1 MFWEKAHRLMKVLTE
16 FGLFVLVWVI
26 AGSAVFSLGRIAW
39 DVIKPK
45 NDEVKVQAKISDRK
59 GGTSEITLQI
69 DQIEKYGDLWVAH
82 IKEPKDSYE
91 VGYRSSKSIDRNLL
105 LTSAKSSEAHILF
118 DNYKNKIS
126 LFRSL
131 PDIEHP
137 KVFVV
142 TYIKNTNDS
151 NDYDNAK
158 LSLMLVNTKGNEQKE
173 IIENADRVLKAD
185 MTDDSTLNVVYF
197 KEGKLISSMYSI
209 KDFKTKSLPAIF
221 DLKDTSLK
229 NSKLLMNGK

>member
-16 FGLFVLVWVI
+16 LGLFVLVSVI
-26 AGSAVFSLGRIAW
+26 AGFAVLCLGIIAW

-131 PDIEHP
+131 PDIDHP

-173 IIENADRVLKAD
+173 IIEDADRVLKAD

-197 KEGKLISSMYSI
+197 KEGKLISSIYSI
-209 KDFKTKSLPAIF
+209 KDFKTISLPAIF

-229 NSKLLMNGK
+229 NSKLLMNGN

>member
-1 MFWEKAHRLMKVLTE
+1 MFWQKSHRLMRVLTE

-26 AGSAVFSLGRIAW
+26 AGSVMYGLGTITW
-39 DVIKPK
+39 DFIKSK
-45 NDEVKVQAKISDRK
+45 NDEVKFQTKISDK
-59 GGTSEITLQI
+59 KDGTSEISLQI
-69 DQIEKYGDLWVAH
+69 TQIEKYGDLWVAH

-91 VGYRSSKSIDRNLL
+91 GGYRSSKSIDRNLL

-131 PDIEHP
+131 PDIDHP

-151 NDYDNAK
+151 IDFDKAK
-158 LSLMLVNTKGNEQKE
+158 LSLMLVNAEGNEKKG
-173 IIENADRVLKAD
+173 IIEDADRVLKAD

-209 KDFKTKSLPAIF
+209 KDFKTISLPAIF